1 MIPSHLW
8 YNSRFAWP
16 SSSSRQELIL
26 PLEWKWN
33 MTEDDVDFKVKF
45 GQMNLKAILNTLLMT
60 EIYECLLTDPK
71 PWYIGL
77 RNKQDDEQWEASYF
91 AEKLVMYIYQIDE
104 SISFKSYDLDME
116 LLLLGIKNAS
126 LKKTEFLQ
134 FYPLKTDHTL
144 KPIQSLWSA
153 VDAYNSHRFDM
164 FSIEEVW
171 KSARDITIDDS
182 ITKDFEQE
190 YEPMQGD
197 VCALRSVWI
206 QSILVREHAIAKVV
220 REFCLASKEWNFDK
234 ITWKNLRLYKE
245 PETRFNP
252 NTATPLAHL
261 LYVLRV
267 IITFSIGLRNS
278 LQDHDIFK
286 YYPMLEKTWLW
297 CVTKQPTLLV
307 LCFKD
312 VSLQILDAIGKFESA
327 VLTEQW
333 AFVNFIR
340 AKKRFTN
347 KDMDLNFV
355 KEIRRDL
362 ILGHICLTIQS
373 ETEKYLWKDVGVEN
387 KIQSQEIFK
396 NVPKAALRPSN
407 LIKSIAIA
415 VVKAEQSIS
424 GGDSISSICALVSD
438 KHLLMNLGNVLSTL
452 EPQLQITNDWDL
464 PIDMTLQE
472 LLRIHQNEDR
482 KRIQY
487 ALGEHNEIGERIG
500 DPFEGSPFSI
510 QTLKQLTEK
519 GIKYGLS

>member
-8 YNSRFAWP
+8 YWARFAWP

-26 PLEWKWN
+26 PLEWNWC
-33 MTEDDVDFKVKF
+33 MTSDDVDFKSTF
-45 GQMNLKAILNTLLMT
+45 GQMSLGAILHTPLMT

-77 RNKQDDEQWEASYF
+77 RNKENDETWEASYF
-91 AEKLVMYIYQIDE
+91 AEKLVMYIYQIYE
-104 SISFKSYDLDME
+104 SVAYKSYDLDME
-116 LLLLGIKNAS
+116 LLKYGITNAAT
-126 LKKTEFLQ
+126 KKAEFLK
-134 FYPLKTDHTL
+134 FYPLKTDFTTKNFL
-144 KPIQSLWSA
+144 SLWSA

-164 FSIEEVW
+164 FTIEEVW
-171 KSARDITIDDS
+171 TSAREMTINDNITE
-182 ITKDFEQE
+182 DFEKE

-206 QSILVREHAIAKVV
+206 QSLLVREHAIAKVV
-220 REFCLASKEWNFDK
+220 REFCIASKEWNFDK

-245 PETRFNP
+245 PEKRFNP
-252 NTATPLAHL
+252 HTATPLAHL

-307 LCFKD
+307 LCYKD

-347 KDMDLNFV
+347 KDVDLNFV
-355 KEIRRDL
+355 KEIKRDL
-362 ILGHICLTIQS
+362 ILGHICLTS
-373 ETEKYLWKDVGVEN
+373 DPAKYLWKDVREKN
-387 KIQSQEIFK
+387 KIQSEEIFK
-396 NVPKAALRPSN
+396 NVPKTALQPSN

-415 VVKAEQSIS
+415 VVKAEQSIT
-424 GGDSISSICALVSD
+424 GDSISSICALVSD
-438 KHLLMNLGNVLSTL
+438 KNLLNNLGNVLSNL
-452 EPQLQITNDWDL
+452 EPQLQITNEWDL
-464 PIDMTLQE
+464 PIEMTLQE
-472 LLRIHQNEDR
+472 LLRIHQNEDK
-482 KRIQY
+482 KRIQF
-487 ALGEHNEIGERIG
+487 ALGEENEIGERLG
-500 DPFEGSPFSI
+500 DPFDGSPFSL